1 MPTSNSSLP
10 VEVHLIMQVP
20 LDTAVTLPEASATAT
35 ELSVLLHDTSAEAF
49 AGVNTA
55 LSVALLPCGKVTTPF
70 TACTQSIFRPR
81 SGMCCAV
88 VVTGGFVALAVVVL
102 EDTAAV
108 VVVFLA
114 DVVFGFAVVCF
125 GVVICFE
132 VVVVSDE
139 VVTTVVV

>member
-1 MPTSNSSLP
+1 
-10 VEVHLIMQVP
+10 MQVP

-35 ELSVLLHDTSAEAF
+35 ELSVLLHDTFAEAF

-55 LSVALLPCGKVTTPF
+55 VSAALLPCGKVTTPF
-70 TACTQSIFRPR
+70 TACAQSIFRPR

-88 VVTGGFVALAVVVL
+88 VVTVGLVVAAVAVL

-114 DVVFGFAVVCF
+114 DVVLGFAVVCF
-125 GVVICFE
+125 GVVVCFE
-132 VVVVSDE
+132 VVLIDE
-139 VVTTVVV
+139 VVTAAVV